1 VYGDFPMP
9 KSVFSSRYRRFRE
22 LLIQARKDAELTQ
35 TELADRL
42 KRPQSFVSKYENG
55 ERRLDLI
62 EFLDVAAALNIDVAT
77 LIRDLQQVTPQPDA
91 TKT

>member
-1 VYGDFPMP
+1 MP
-9 KSVFSSRYRRFRE
+9 KSVFSPRYRRFRD

-42 KRPQSFVSKYENG
+42 ERPQSFVSKYENG

-62 EFLDVAAALNIDVAT
+62 EFLDVAIVLRIDVAT
-77 LIRDLQQVTPQPDA
+77 FIRDLQQETR
-91 TKT
+91 

>member
-1 VYGDFPMP
+1 MP
-9 KSVFSSRYRRFRE
+9 KSVFSPRYRRFRD

-42 KRPQSFVSKYENG
+42 QRPQSFVSKYENG

-62 EFLDVAAALNIDVAT
+62 EFLDVANALHIDVAAF
-77 LIRDLQQVTPQPDA
+77 LQHLQQETA
-91 TKT
+91 